1 METKARKIT
10 RRDLDAYRRLRVA
23 MLDEAPWAFASLPY
37 VELSSHP
44 SVVKQWLDDP
54 GNELVVIDHPDKDG
68 ELASAVGIQRETKP
82 QFRHKAVAWGVYTLP
97 EYRGQGLGE
106 TAMRHAIEV
115 ARSWSGVET
124 LLLHVTGVA
133 NEALELYTQMGFEIW
148 GVEPDCVRL
157 RGESY
162 DVHRMRFAL

>member
-1 METKARKIT
+1 MYEPRQIGRK
-10 RRDLDAYRRLRVA
+10 DLEAYRRLRVT

-44 SVVKQWLDDP
+44 SVVRQWLDEP
-54 GNELVVIDHPDKDG
+54 GNELVVIDHPDRPG
-68 ELASAVGIQRETKP
+68 ELASAVGIQRESKP

-106 TAMRHAIEV
+106 AAMRYAIDV
-115 ARSWSGVET
+115 ARTWGGLET

-133 NEALELYTQMGFEIW
+133 KEALELYTEIGFEPW
-148 GVEPDCVRL
+148 GIEPDCVRM
-157 RGESY
+157 RGASY
-162 DVHRMRFAL
+162 DVHRMRMRL

>member
-1 METKARKIT
+1 MSEPRKIG
-10 RRDLDAYRRLRVA
+10 RKDLNAYRRLRVA

-37 VELSSHP
+37 IELSSHP
-44 SVVKQWLDDP
+44 SVVQQWLDDP
-54 GNELVVIDHPDKDG
+54 GNELVVIDHPEKRG
-68 ELASAVGIQRETKP
+68 ELASAVGIQRETKT

-106 TAMRHAIEV
+106 AAMRYAIEV
-115 ARSWSGVET
+115 ARSWGGVET

-133 NEALELYTQMGFEIW
+133 SEALELYSQIGFETW

-157 RGESY
+157 HGESY
-162 DVHRMRFAL
+162 DVHRMRLSL